1 MIPSLLLA
9 EMYRANLNSKST
21 VWKFQDFSVTQV
33 LREINFGEPRS
44 IKTAIFA
51 VLGALNFVDLVDFS
65 LPKEQ
70 KFLKL
75 PFLPFLG
82 SEFCCFGKF
91 QPKKF
96 LKFLKIQ
103 IQRI

>member
-44 IKTAIFA
+44 IKTAIYA

-65 LPKEQ
+65 LQ
-70 KFLKL
+70 KM
-75 PFLPFLG
+75 
-82 SEFCCFGKF
+82 
-91 QPKKF
+91 KKF
-96 LKFLKIQ
+96 IKIKVRSLKVCQNGRFSTS
-103 IQRI
+103 RIPKGNFT

>member
-70 KFLKL
+70 KFLK
-75 PFLPFLG
+75 
-82 SEFCCFGKF
+82 
-91 QPKKF
+91 
-96 LKFLKIQ
+96 I
-103 IQRI
+103 